1 MEILMNGTPGCVIIR
16 NESKIKNMIF
26 NGVNEMANKL
36 ELVIITGMSG
46 AGKTVAVQSFEDM
59 GYYCIDNMPPNLIS
73 TFLKLVQN
81 MQKFEKLALVMD
93 LRSQLFFEE
102 IYDALEYVDTKT
114 SIESKILYLTATD
127 EELISRYK
135 ESRRSHP
142 LAKDRRTIDG
152 IEAER
157 DFLNKIRMRS
167 NVYIDT
173 TEKTPRELRAELM
186 KEFRD
191 SGVQPFRVELI
202 SFGFKNGLPIDA
214 DIAMDVRFLPNP
226 YYDENLRELRG
237 TDQAVYDY
245 VMDQTET
252 EEFYNKFMD
261 LIEYSLPGY
270 RREGK
275 SSLTLAIGCTGGH
288 HRSVALV
295 ERMAKQIEADGY
307 TINITHRDIDVVKES
322 KVNS

>member
-1 MEILMNGTPGCVIIR
+1 M
-16 NESKIKNMIF
+16 NMIF
-26 NGVNEMANKL
+26 NGVNKMANKL

-59 GYYCIDNMPPNLIS
+59 GYYCIDNMPPNLIQ

-102 IYDALEYVDTKT
+102 IYEALEYVDEKT
-114 SIESKILYLTATD
+114 SIETKILFLNATD

-142 LAKDRRTIDG
+142 LAQDRRTIDG
-152 IEAER
+152 IQAER
-157 DFLNKIRMRS
+157 KFLDKIRMRA

-173 TEKTPRELRAELM
+173 TKKTPRELRKHLM
-186 KEFRD
+186 EEFGQ
-191 SGVQPFRVELI
+191 SEVQPFRVELV

-214 DIAMDVRFLPNP
+214 DIAMDIRFLPNP
-226 YYDENLRELRG
+226 YYDEELRDLRG
-237 TDQAVYDY
+237 TDQPVYDY
-245 VMDQTET
+245 VMNQTET
-252 EEFYNKFMD
+252 EDFYNKFMD
-261 LIEYSLPGY
+261 LIEFSLPGY

-275 SSLTLAIGCTGGH
+275 SSITIAIGCTGGH

-307 TINITHRDIDVVKES
+307 SVNITHRDIDVIKES